1 MFSWHL
7 LGYICT
13 APCNTVECCRQVPAP
28 VRTGTVTLK
37 LEEEQSQRTQK
48 QADRHSAFRF
58 PRQGPCTGMPFARQM
73 CKPSHSWSD
82 KDSALCCA
90 LQMLPLSSAEGISA
104 PCCQRGSY
112 NICGPFPPRS
122 SFTNQTKQHITT
134 KCRNSYFAASAKLG
148 RKKVKG
154 VRKVGSPLKGKSIYF
169 LAPCL
174 YLFSVL
180 PLSFNNSQAFA
191 EELCILRHA
200 LSLVCFPC
208 NHVLVKSTAHTQ
220 TRSIQ

>member
-28 VRTGTVTLK
+28 VRTGTVILT

-112 NICGPFPPRS
+112 TF
-122 SFTNQTKQHITT
+122 
-134 KCRNSYFAASAKLG
+134 
-148 RKKVKG
+148 
-154 VRKVGSPLKGKSIYF
+154 VR
-169 LAPCL
+169 
-174 YLFSVL
+174 
-180 PLSFNNSQAFA
+180 LSHHDYPS
-191 EELCILRHA
+191 
-200 LSLVCFPC
+200 
-208 NHVLVKSTAHTQ
+208 Q
-220 TRSIQ
+220 TRPNSINNKMQKQLLCSKCKVR